1 VDLSS
6 LGKIVLI
13 LGLILAAVGAL
24 ILLLGRVGLPLGRL
38 PGDVRLHN
46 ESVSCYIPVG
56 TMILLSVLLT
66 ILVNIVIRLLQR

>member
-1 VDLSS
+1 VDFSS

-13 LGLILAAVGAL
+13 LGLVLAVVGAL

-38 PGDVRLHN
+38 PGDIRLQN
-46 ESVSCYIPVG
+46 ENASCYIPVG
-56 TMILLSVLLT
+56 TMILLGVLLT